1 VVGCVQREWLIG
13 SDCVSSK
20 LAAREGSF
28 SGLDGGVG
36 CSSSDLWIGDGTTV
50 TTLMLHKLL
59 ADGTGELVASLGDC
73 KQEGESEGDEG
84 SCFLD
89 HSEEGLRVAL
99 RV

>member
-1 VVGCVQREWLIG
+1 
-13 SDCVSSK
+13 
-20 LAAREGSF
+20 
-28 SGLDGGVG
+28 
-36 CSSSDLWIGDGTTV
+36 
-50 TTLMLHKLL
+50 MLHKLL